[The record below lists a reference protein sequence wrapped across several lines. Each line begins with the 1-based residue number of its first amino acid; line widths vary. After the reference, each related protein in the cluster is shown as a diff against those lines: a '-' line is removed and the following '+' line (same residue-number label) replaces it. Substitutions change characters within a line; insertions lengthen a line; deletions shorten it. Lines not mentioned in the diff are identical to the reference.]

1 MCGLFGTHKN
11 HKISTT
17 AELQK
22 LNEDIAE
29 DGQAFLRAAIDFTQL
44 KASHSYAEFL
54 QAKAK
59 EKVKAC
65 KSHAMKIYEV
75 S

>member
-29 DGQAFLRAAIDFTQL
+29 DGQAFLRASVDFVQL
-44 KASHSYAEFL
+44 KTSNSYADFM

-59 EKVKAC
+59 ERVKAC

-75 S
+75 C

>member
-11 HKISTT
+11 HKISTNG
-17 AELQK
+17 ELQK
-22 LNEDIAE
+22 LNSDIAE
-29 DGQAFLRAAIDFTQL
+29 DGQAFLRAAIDFAQL
-44 KASHSYAEFL
+44 KASHSYADFM

-75 S
+75 R

>member
-17 AELQK
+17 GELQK
-22 LNEDIAE
+22 LNDDIAE
-29 DGQAFLRAAIDFTQL
+29 DGQAFLRAALDFAQL
-44 KASHSYAEFL
+44 KASHSYADYL

-65 KSHAMKIYEV
+65 KTLAMKVYEV